1 MGLCSSMGYC
11 EKSTRDACS
20 KIILAREKSPSII
33 WCCTSSG
40 IKQGK
45 EEASASINPAS
56 RSFCAAA
63 SRMADSHWAFEVEAV
78 SSLRRSRSVNS
89 ACRAVDSKM
98 ASSSAARRACVSSF
112 HPARY
117 SSAFLSS
124 LYGGREALKD
134 HLFLAGRVCGAFKD
148 VAPVRAEP
156 RVEHIVESRKAGK
169 SGWLP
174 SASVDPGAGP

>member
-40 IKQGK
+40 MKQGK

-56 RSFCAAA
+56 RSFCDAA

-89 ACRAVDSKM
+89 ACRAVDSKTT
-98 ASSSAARRACVSSF
+98 SSSAARRACVSSPSREIF
-112 HPARY
+112 
-117 SSAFLSS
+117 FGLSVI
-124 LYGGREALKD
+124 LYGGREAFED
-134 HLFLAGRVCGAFKD
+134 HLLLSGRVRGAFKD
-148 VAPVRAEP
+148 VALVRAEP

-174 SASVDPGAGP
+174 PASVDPGAGP